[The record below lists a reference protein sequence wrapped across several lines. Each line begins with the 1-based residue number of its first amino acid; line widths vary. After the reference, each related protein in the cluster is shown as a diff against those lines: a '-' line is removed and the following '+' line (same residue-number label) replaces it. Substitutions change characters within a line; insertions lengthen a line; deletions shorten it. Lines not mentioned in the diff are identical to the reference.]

1 MDRDAAEDL
10 WGKGRVEAKRLQPDE
25 YGLEGMAR
33 YMMKQAKVNKYDFY
47 EQPKGTNRW
56 YASRNLKQPTVY
68 RSVTKLTKR
77 KAEQMVINQTDWED
91 TFEKLYKSKYKYL
104 NCKPYVSDFTGR
116 ILSILPDA
124 QKRLGGRK
132 KNMQKVNIYIDVYH
146 TGNLK
151 KGTGTYSIVL
161 EYMKSVQIPLTKQ
174 YIDGI
179 KGTTKYRTEIHACIA
194 ALEHIIRPC
203 DIEIVINS
211 LHVTQAV
218 NTNCMASVD

>member
-1 MDRDAAEDL
+1 
-10 WGKGRVEAKRLQPDE
+10 
-25 YGLEGMAR
+25 
-33 YMMKQAKVNKYDFY
+33 MK
-47 EQPKGTNRW
+47 
-56 YASRNLKQPTVY
+56 
-68 RSVTKLTKR
+68 
-77 KAEQMVINQTDWED
+77 
-91 TFEKLYKSKYKYL
+91 
-104 NCKPYVSDFTGR
+104 
-116 ILSILPDA
+116 
-124 QKRLGGRK
+124 
-132 KNMQKVNIYIDVYH
+132 KVNIYIDVYH

-218 NTNCMASVD
+218 NTTAWLQWIDTGKNAKGKPAKNMDLWRQLFKLVDKYQVILTYAESNQYSLYMKSVMKRKEIEYKEDTNNV